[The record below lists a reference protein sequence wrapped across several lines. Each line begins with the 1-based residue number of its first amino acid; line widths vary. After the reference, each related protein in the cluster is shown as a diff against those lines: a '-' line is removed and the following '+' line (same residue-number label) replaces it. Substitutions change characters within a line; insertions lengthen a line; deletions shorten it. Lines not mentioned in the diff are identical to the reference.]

1 VFNEAGSLLHFNIY
15 VSPSGKQFRLVRTDP
30 GSVEAGTETR
40 VAR

>member
-15 VSPSGKQFRLVRTDP
+15 VSPSGNLFRLVGTDP
-30 GSVEAGTETR
+30 GSVEAGTVTR